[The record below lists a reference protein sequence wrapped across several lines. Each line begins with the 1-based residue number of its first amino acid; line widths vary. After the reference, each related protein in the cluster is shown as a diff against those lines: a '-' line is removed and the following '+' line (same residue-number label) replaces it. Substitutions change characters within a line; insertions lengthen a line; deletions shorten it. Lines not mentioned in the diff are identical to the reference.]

1 MQIVE
6 KFTSHL
12 KNVLTRALVLAVELG
27 DVEIRPDHL
36 LFALSVEKGS
46 MGAEVLNKNK
56 ITSEMI
62 KNFIPEKT
70 PDNINGPQ
78 NPTLTQNSKRAIE
91 KAVLTASS
99 HKHPYVGTEHLLAGL
114 LETNDSI
121 LQKFF
126 SQNKIDIAIIKRNLD
141 SVLKSASKFPELT
154 EMVRNENQFPQM
166 LADHDDP
173 TDNSLTSEQKNSKTP
188 ALDYFG
194 RDLTSLETQKTIDPV
209 IGREKEILRVMEI
222 LCRKTKNNPLLLG
235 EPGVGKTAIVEG
247 LAKKISE
254 GSVPPALQG
263 KRIFTLDLGL
273 LVAGA
278 IYRGDFEGRLKE
290 VLEEVEK
297 DDRIILFVDEL
308 HTIIGAGSASGSLDA
323 ANILKPSLAR
333 GSLRC
338 IGATTPAEFKKHIE
352 NDAALERR
360 FQPVMIEEPTP
371 AEALQVLQG
380 LTAAYE
386 KFHQMKIQLEALLA
400 AVDLSVRFMPNKRLP
415 DKAIDLVDEAA
426 AAVRVRTATRSNADE
441 IRILKIEQEKLEQE
455 KEEAIQTEKY
465 PRALE
470 IKNEAQK
477 LLAQE
482 KLLKNN
488 KNNSPLGQVTVKDI
502 IEVMARTTNIPFS
515 LLEADER
522 KRLTN
527 LETELTTRV
536 IGQPEAVKLV
546 ADAIRR
552 AKTGISEGNRPLAAL
567 LFLGPSGVGKSELA
581 NALADVVFA
590 DHKALIRLDMSEF
603 AEGYAVSK
611 LLGSPAGYVG
621 YRESAKLTD
630 SVKQRPASVVLFDEI
645 EKAHPDVQNLLLQII
660 ENGEITDAT
669 GRSISFRQSVVIL
682 TTNHGSEKL
691 EGGGLGFAT
700 NEAERA
706 IMLEETL
713 RKELEEKFRPELINR
728 LDRICI
734 FRQLDETNYRA
745 IAEKQLTELVE
756 RLKKQ
761 NISLSFE
768 KNVSHELATRA
779 NLSKLRA
786 REIRR
791 LIQTEIETLL
801 ASFIISHPKILS
813 LQLNKKQTWMVGK
826 KK

>member
-1 MQIVE
+1 MQIVD
-6 KFTSHL
+6 KFTTHL
-12 KNVLTRALVLAVELG
+12 KNILTRALVLAVEIG
-27 DVEIRPDHL
+27 DAEIRPDHL

-46 MGAEVLNKNK
+46 MGAEVLNKSK

-62 KNFIPEKT
+62 KSFLPEKPSADT
-70 PDNINGPQ
+70 KNLP
-78 NPTLTQNSKRAIE
+78 NPNLAENSKRAIE
-91 KAVLTASS
+91 KAVLTASV
-99 HKHPYVGTEHLLAGL
+99 HKHTYVGTEHLLAGL
-114 LETNDSI
+114 LEINDPT
-121 LQKFF
+121 LQNFF
-126 SQNKIDIAIIKRNLD
+126 SKNKIDLSVIKHSLEAI
-141 SVLKSASKFPELT
+141 LKNVSKFPELA
-154 EMVRNENQFPQM
+154 EMARNENHFPQAM
-166 LADHDDP
+166 AESEDLLNDDFSADK
-173 TDNSLTSEQKNSKTP
+173 KNSKTP

-194 RDLTSLETQKTIDPV
+194 RDLTSTETQKKIDPV

-371 AEALQVLQG
+371 TEALQVLQG
-380 LTAAYE
+380 LAASYE
-386 KFHQMKIQLEALLA
+386 KFHQMKIQPEALLT

-426 AAVRVRTATRSNADE
+426 AAVRVRTATRSTADE
-441 IRILKIEQEKLEQE
+441 IRILKIAQEKLEQE
-455 KEEAIQTEKY
+455 KEAAIRVEQYES
-465 PRALE
+465 ALE
-470 IKNEAQK
+470 IKQAEQK
-477 LLAQE
+477 LLEQE
-482 KLLKNN
+482 KQLKNN
-488 KNNSPLGQVTVKDI
+488 QNTSPLGLVTTKDI
-502 IEVMARTTNIPFS
+502 ISVMARTTNIPFS

-552 AKTGISEGNRPLAAL
+552 AKTGISEGHRPLACL

-590 DHKALIRLDMSEF
+590 DRKALVRLDMSEF
-603 AEGYAVSK
+603 AESYAVSK

-621 YRESAKLTD
+621 YRETAKLTD

-645 EKAHPDVQNLLLQII
+645 EKAHPDVQNLLLQIM

-734 FRQLDETNYRA
+734 FRQLDETNYQA
-745 IAEKQLTELVE
+745 IAEKQLIELTE

-761 NISLSFE
+761 NIVFSFE
-768 KNVSHELATRA
+768 KNVLQELAARA
-779 NLSKLRA
+779 NSSKLRA

-801 ASFIISHPKILS
+801 ASFIISHPKVSS
-813 LQLNKKQTWMVGK
+813 LQLNKKQPWTIGK